1 MGYESRRTCC
11 AIFFWIKTTLAILIA
26 VAFMAYMSERVY
38 TKHHDA
44 TKRKA
49 AVPLNTPVEVVPVDD
64 AGNAIGPAIPQDAV
78 PPPAAA
84 APARR
89 SYNTAITAARRALD
103 AELSSFRRFDV
114 AS

>member
-11 AIFFWIKTTLAILIA
+11 AVLFWMKTTLAILIA
-26 VAFMAYMSERVY
+26 VGFMAYMSERVY

-49 AVPLNTPVEVVPVDD
+49 AVPLNTPLEMVPVDD
-64 AGNAIGPAIPQDAV
+64 AGNVIGPATAV
-78 PPPAAA
+78 P
-84 APARR
+84 PARR
-89 SYNTAITAARRALD
+89 SYNAAALD
-103 AELSSFRRFDV
+103 LELSSFRSFAV